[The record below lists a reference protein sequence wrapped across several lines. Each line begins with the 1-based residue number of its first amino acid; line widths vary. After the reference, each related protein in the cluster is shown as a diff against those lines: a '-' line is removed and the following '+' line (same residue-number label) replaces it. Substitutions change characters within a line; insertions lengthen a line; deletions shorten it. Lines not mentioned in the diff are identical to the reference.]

1 MTRSGRSLLPVP
13 GQPDPDD
20 DHQLPGLDVEMT
32 DAGAAPVP
40 EDPFPEDDE
49 VMDAEGGDNPAVRRA
64 IHECNMDA
72 FGRAV

>member
-1 MTRSGRSLLPVP
+1 
-13 GQPDPDD
+13 
-20 DHQLPGLDVEMT
+20 MT
-32 DAGAAPVP
+32 DAEAAPVP

-49 VMDAEGGDNPAVRRA
+49 VMDAEGGDNAAVRRA